1 MTQEFSMPRSV
12 AEEVSRYLMRQLL
25 LGKEYPPGSFIREDD
40 LANKLQVSRS
50 PIREALRELENHGLI
65 QTIPRRGAMVTELTK
80 QDIIEIYDVRLA
92 LESIVYKHIVSNNL
106 LTDERYERLLSC
118 FEKFKSVSAVEDRE
132 EAVMRFLD
140 IDLEFHFFIVDFS
153 GLVWTRELLRKTY
166 TRLYKAL
173 FHHIYRTNLDSLSE
187 YHSLIVENLR
197 DGNLDA
203 LKTLSIESYMTARS
217 YFSDDVDEY
226 RKQ

>member
-1 MTQEFSMPRSV
+1 MTQEFNAPRSV

-25 LGKEYPPGSFIREDD
+25 LGREYLPGSFIREDD

-50 PIREALRELENHGLI
+50 PIREALKELENHGLI
-65 QTIPRRGAMVTELTK
+65 RTIPRKGAMVTELTT
-80 QDIIEIYDVRLA
+80 QDVVEIYDVRLA

-106 LTDERYERLLSC
+106 LTDERYKWLLRC
-118 FEKFKSVSAVEDRE
+118 FEKFKSVSAIEDRE

-140 IDLEFHFFIVDFS
+140 IDLEFHFFIVESS

-173 FHHIYRTNLDSLSE
+173 FHHIYHTDLDSLSE

-197 DGNLDA
+197 AGNLHA
-203 LKTLSIESYMTARS
+203 LNTLSIESYMTARS
-217 YFSDDVDEY
+217 YFSGDAE
-226 RKQ
+226 K